1 MYINELNDV
10 TKRYIQRYE
19 KNTFLIKPPTPS
31 TILTP
36 FLQLMDGGL
45 LNLFRNLKKISQIS
59 SLTKNHFVNSEAKY
73 RAGLKRAI
81 TILTKVVCIFL
92 LYCASTCLYCKYV

>member
-19 KNTFLIKPPTPS
+19 KNTFVIKPPTPS

-45 LNLFRNLKKISQIS
+45 LNLFRNLKNVLKSQA
-59 SLTKNHFVNSEAKY
+59 LQK
-73 RAGLKRAI
+73 
-81 TILTKVVCIFL
+81 TIL
-92 LYCASTCLYCKYV
+92 STLRQNIGRG